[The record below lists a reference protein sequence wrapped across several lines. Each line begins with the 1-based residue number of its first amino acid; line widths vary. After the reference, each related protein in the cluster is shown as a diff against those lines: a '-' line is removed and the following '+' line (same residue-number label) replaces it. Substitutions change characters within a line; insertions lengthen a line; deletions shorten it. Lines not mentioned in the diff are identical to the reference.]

1 MCKEGVLLIDFA
13 FCNDQNVVRYPNQHK
28 SSSGFHVNDARP
40 RLLLGLA
47 LIGAVVLAGPA
58 GCSNRSAEA
67 VEPQDATDR
76 EDAPKTV
83 FVRVMKPLPGQ
94 ERTTTQPASVQ
105 SFDIVELYAR
115 VTGVLEKQDVDI
127 GSRVKKGALLA
138 EIVAPEL
145 IKERA
150 HAKAA
155 WEQAKAQ
162 KIQTEREKE
171 GTAADLQATKKLV
184 VQRVAQRKAAE
195 SYLKFRKEK
204 FKRYK
209 ALADANAIDLLV
221 VDEEA
226 DQFDAALSRRDSAVA
241 GVETAE
247 FDVIAKKAK
256 LDKADADI
264 EAADANVGVAKA
276 LLDKADVYVGFTKV
290 PAEFDGVITARNYNN
305 GAFIRSADRGGQVPL
320 LVLKRED
327 RMRVIVQ
334 LPDADVPFCLQGD
347 PAELVIAT
355 VRPEPFVGKVAR
367 TAKSEDENSRTM
379 RIEIDLPNKEGLL
392 RDGMYGEVTI
402 HLLKAPKPA
411 FMLPSRFIR
420 TDLITK
426 KRFVY
431 TVRDKKVHKKE
442 VRVGI
447 DDGKY
452 VGILSGLDA
461 TDLVVTQRGA
471 LFADDVVVEPEL
483 VGTAKDS

>member
-1 MCKEGVLLIDFA
+1 VDNG
-13 FCNDQNVVRYPNQHK
+13 
-28 SSSGFHVNDARP
+28 RP

-47 LIGAVVLAGPA
+47 VMGAVVLAGAA
-58 GCSNRSAEA
+58 GCKNRAAEA
-67 VEPQDATDR
+67 AEPHEASDR
-76 EDAPKTV
+76 EDTPKAV
-83 FVRVMKPLPGQ
+83 FVRVITPLPGQ

-105 SFDIVELYAR
+105 SFDIVELHAF
-115 VTGVLEKQDVDI
+115 VTGILEKQEVDI
-127 GSRVKKGALLA
+127 GSRVKKGDLLA

-162 KIQTEREKE
+162 KVQAEKQREA
-171 GTAADLQATKKLV
+171 TAADLEATKKLV

-195 SYLKFRKEK
+195 AYLKFRKEK
-204 FKRYK
+204 LKRYT
-209 ALADANAIDLLV
+209 ALAKDDAIDLLV
-221 VDEEA
+221 VDEET
-226 DQFDAALSRRDSAVA
+226 DQYESALSRRDAAEA
-241 GVETAE
+241 GVDTAK
-247 FDVIAKKAK
+247 FDVLAKKAK
-256 LDKADADI
+256 LDKGEADI
-264 EAADANVGVAKA
+264 QAAEANVGVARA
-276 LLDKADVYVGFTKV
+276 LLEKADVYVGFTKV
-290 PAEFDGVITARNYNN
+290 VAEFDGVITARNYNN
-305 GAFIRSADRGGQVPL
+305 GAFIRSTDRGGQIPL

-334 LPDADVPFCLQGD
+334 LPDSDVPFCLQGD

-379 RIEIDLPNKEGLL
+379 RVEIDLPNKDALL

-402 HLLKAPKPA
+402 HLRKAPKPA
-411 FMLPSRFIR
+411 FMLPSRVIR

-431 TVRDKKVHKKE
+431 TLQNKKVHKKE
-442 VRVGI
+442 VAVGI

-452 VGILSGLDA
+452 AGILSGLDA
-461 TDLVVTQRGA
+461 ADLVVVQRAA
-471 LFADDVVVEPEL
+471 LFADDVVVEPEIM
-483 VGTAKDS
+483 GTSKDSQHP